1 MERNDEEDEDRNP
14 SLRRTHGDLGS
25 EYQVYAYQSYA
36 VVQAPNDELA
46 GNRLGN
52 PADCDDAVNIAAI
65 LVPILPKQPEL
76 TRGIEPL
83 TC

>member
-1 MERNDEEDEDRNP
+1 
-14 SLRRTHGDLGS
+14 
-25 EYQVYAYQSYA
+25 
-36 VVQAPNDELA
+36 LA

>member
-1 MERNDEEDEDRNP
+1 MMTWQE
-14 SLRRTHGDLGS
+14 TGS
-25 EYQVYAYQSYA
+25 AIR
-36 VVQAPNDELA
+36 PT
-46 GNRLGN
+46 G
-52 PADCDDAVNIAAI
+52 DDAVNITAI